1 MKKTVALL
9 LVLFTTL
16 AVMIGCTKPEAE
28 SEKTTVDKRPEVS
41 VKKTEEK
48 PTQPIE
54 IVYWHT
60 LTDHHEDA
68 LLSRISD
75 FNASQ
80 DTYIVVAEQQP
91 YSEMSTKLLQAVSTG
106 VGPDLVGMFPSDAAG
121 YIEAGYLYDFS
132 EFINDP
138 EIGIPNYKER
148 YPQGVR
154 DQVSFG
160 DETKVYLFP
169 DSCATGEVLYYN
181 KTMFDALGLSEPKT
195 WTALENCAKTI
206 HKKYGIPGFG
216 SDSITDTYQTLIM
229 QAGSEYIDTEKREMA
244 IDREI
249 GIEKLNW
256 FANGCKEGYFRLVGE
271 DFYFSNPFGSQ
282 AIGMYIGSSAGLGYV
297 YAAIPEEGNEGY
309 FEFGVCPIPQE
320 GPVKYISNWSGGYA
334 CLSRDTDHARGVYE
348 FIKFLTSV
356 ERGVEIVLT
365 NPGNMPLYTD
375 ISEDPRVIEYIKT
388 DPATKAMIDQFQYL
402 GYLPCISG
410 AQSVR
415 TEIDK
420 MVNQVSLGV
429 MDAEIAFDAMLEA
442 CKVLLNE

>member
-1 MKKTVALL
+1 MKKTLALL
-9 LVLFTTL
+9 LVFLMAF
-16 AVMIGCTKPEAE
+16 AVMTGCAKQAAPANPAATQAGDKADVPAGEAA
-28 SEKTTVDKRPEVS
+28 TG
-41 VKKTEEK
+41 
-48 PTQPIE
+48 PIK

-60 LTDHHEDA
+60 LTDHHEET
-68 LLSRISD
+68 LLKCVGD

-80 DTYIVVAEQQP
+80 DKYIVVAEQQP
-91 YSEMSTKLLQAVSTG
+91 YSEMNTKLLQAVSNG
-106 VGPDLVGMFPSDAAG
+106 VGPDVVGLFPTDAAQ
-121 YIEAGYLYDFS
+121 YVEAGYLYDFA

-160 DETKVYLFP
+160 DDTRVFLFP
-169 DSCATGEVLYYN
+169 DTCATGEVLYYN
-181 KTMFDALGLSEPKT
+181 KTMFDELGLTEPKT
-195 WTALENCAKTI
+195 WTELENCAKAI
-206 HKKYGIPGFG
+206 YEKYGVAGFG

-229 QAGSEYIDTEKREMA
+229 QAGSSYIDPEAREMA

-256 FANGCKEGYFRLVGE
+256 FANGCKAGYFRLVGE

-282 AIGMYIGSSAGLGYV
+282 AVGMYIGSSAGLGYV
-297 YAAIPEEGNEGY
+297 YAAIPEEGSAGY

-334 CLSRDTDHARGVYE
+334 CLSTDAAHARGTYE
-348 FIKFLTSV
+348 FVKFLTSV
-356 ERGVEIVLT
+356 ERGVESVLS

-375 ISEDPRVIEYIKT
+375 ISEDPRVIEYIET
-388 DPATKAMIDQFQYL
+388 DPATKAMIEQYQYL

-410 AQSVR
+410 SQSVR

-420 MVNQVSLGV
+420 MVQTVALNVA
-429 MDAEIAFDAMLEA
+429 DAETAFDAMVEA
-442 CKVLLNE
+442 CRILLND